1 MSVLWVPQALLW
13 PEQGTKQAKGL
24 FIFFLLLLL
33 LTLPITW
40 DKQPQAVELARVCE
54 LAVKVP
60 GSYLAGGFLVA
71 DKAETFTSQCGWGI
85 SVNVSCFGKS
95 KPARRC
101 GQILFPLLCHHNF
114 QRATPSPPPSQSLL
128 QPNEIQLLPRPPP
141 TTHQLCPERPLW
153 QQPSLCL

>member
-60 GSYLAGGFLVA
+60 GSYLAGGFSLQI
-71 DKAETFTSQCGWGI
+71 KQKLLLL
-85 SVNVSCFGKS
+85 SVGGGF
-95 KPARRC
+95 
-101 GQILFPLLCHHNF
+101 L
-114 QRATPSPPPSQSLL
+114 
-128 QPNEIQLLPRPPP
+128 
-141 TTHQLCPERPLW
+141 
-153 QQPSLCL
+153 